1 MAPNAVAGP
10 DNMKRSMENRIIA
23 FAATRKP
30 AAALDFYNGLL
41 GLRLIE
47 ENPFALV
54 FDGGGTMVRIQ
65 IVEKLTPA
73 SHTVLG
79 WSVDNIEKA
88 IQHLSERGIKMER
101 FEGMG
106 QDRFG
111 VWQSLAGAKVAWFK
125 DPDANTLSLTEF

>member
-1 MAPNAVAGP
+1 M
-10 DNMKRSMENRIIA
+10 RSKVIA

-30 AAALDFYNGLL
+30 AAALQFYNGLL

-47 ENPFALV
+47 ESPFALV
-54 FDGGGTMVRIQ
+54 FDGNGTMVRVQ

-79 WSVDNIEKA
+79 WSVDNIERA

-106 QDRFG
+106 QDQLG
-111 VWQSLAGAKVAWFK
+111 VWQSPAGAKVAWFK
-125 DPDANTLSLTEF
+125 DPDGNMISLTQF